1 MLLVVA
7 NYKEELPPEILTTQ
21 DENLKVEI
29 LNENKWWNFAFKL
42 QKLIIKYK
50 PSKVLHIGI
59 AWWKDESLIGK
70 VFHIQRSF
78 LRWTNTI
85 FDSQKHRFSDNI
97 NIDLPKSWIV
107 TKLNKKSHTS
117 KLYDFAPIFDLETFR
132 VGQLTNFFSI
142 PIISIKWVT
151 DTLIDLESF
160 EQQDEIGFLLDPQ
173 QKRGKRQKILKELK
187 KWLQNL
193 YPQMTQLVKTLSS
206 QPL

>member
-7 NYKEELPPEILTTQ
+7 NYEEELPTEILTFSN
-21 DENLKVEI
+21 ENLKVEI

-42 QKLIIKYK
+42 QKLIIKHR

-97 NIDLPKSWIV
+97 NIGLPKSWIV

-142 PIISIKWVT
+142 PIISVKWIT
-151 DTLIDLESF
+151 DTLVDLESF
-160 EQQDEIGFLLDPQ
+160 EQQDEIDFLLNPQ
-173 QKRGKRQKILKELK
+173 QKRGKKLKMFTKLK
-187 KWLQNL
+187 G
-193 YPQMTQLVKTLSS
+193 TLDKLHPRFKKVLE
-206 QPL
+206 PLF